1 MSGSEAT
8 PSADGGGSSR
18 LASTLRHGW
27 TIGVTDARRT
37 LRASVESKA
46 QIGAFLLIVVVFG
59 AAAGY
64 GGYLFGREL
73 GLGGDLPFEWSVLR
87 LARGAFA
94 VLWLF
99 LTIIVTV
106 RTVGARGELVN
117 EVGVLSVVPTRE
129 AVAGMLLSESAFAGS
144 YVLPLFVAGT
154 AGYAVATAPTA
165 LLVTAPVAAAV
176 AVVAAVSV
184 GYPVGLAVRHVVTRI
199 PFVARHKGVLIVLAF
214 VAYMALI
221 ISGALGNIV
230 VTVFE
235 PMQRAPVGWFAD
247 LALLGSPEVS
257 VDAGRAVAAVGLTGV
272 LAVVGA
278 TVGARVA
285 DRHWFADP
293 VLGGESEQAGDDG
306 TEVDRLRR
314 VEDAAAGVVG
324 RPAAAVTV
332 LAWKRAIRAPLKLLY
347 VAYPLLFVVGF
358 LTEIVQT
365 GEVPAFAAGFAL
377 VFVAWASAVVFTL
390 NPLGDQGSALP
401 ATVLSRI
408 DGRSF
413 VGAHVLAGA
422 LVTVP
427 LGTAVTT
434 GVALLSPMSSDLV
447 AAVAAGTP
455 LSILVGSAA
464 AVGIGMAFPRYDAVN
479 VTRSTEAVV
488 PSLLAF
494 AAFSLYLLLTV
505 AAGAIVYE
513 PSFEPVVAALLTWL
527 LPIGGTVSA
536 NAVGTGAMAA
546 LVPLGAA
553 PFVSTWYAIRRFD
566 RVTVA

>member
-1 MSGSEAT
+1 MSGPET
-8 PSADGGGSSR
+8 TADGTEPSR

-37 LRASVESKA
+37 LRASIESKA
-46 QIGAFLLIVVVFG
+46 QIGAFLLVVVLFG

-73 GLGGDLPFEWSVLR
+73 GLGADLPFEWSMLQI
-87 LARGAFA
+87 ARGAFA

-106 RTVGARGELVN
+106 RTVGTRGELAN
-117 EVGVLSVVPTRE
+117 PVGVLSVVPTRE
-129 AVAGMLLSESAFAGS
+129 AVAGMLLSESVFAWS
-144 YVLPLFVAGT
+144 YALPMSVAGT
-154 AGYAVATAPTA
+154 VGYAVATAPSA

-199 PFVARHKGVLIVLAF
+199 PFVARHKGALILLAF
-214 VAYMALI
+214 AAYMALI

-247 LALLGSPEVS
+247 IALLGSPEVS
-257 VDAGRAVAAVGLTGV
+257 TDAGRAVAAFAMVIV
-272 LAVVGA
+272 LAVAGGA
-278 TVGARVA
+278 AATRVA

-293 VLGGESEQAGDDG
+293 VLGGESEADADSETG
-306 TEVDRLRR
+306 TDRLRR
-314 VEDAAAGVVG
+314 VEDAIAGVVG
-324 RPAAAVTV
+324 RPAAAVTT
-332 LAWKRAIRAPLKLLY
+332 LAWKRAARAPMKLLY

-358 LTEIVQT
+358 LTDIVQT

-377 VFVAWASAVVFTL
+377 VFVAWAGAVVFTL

-408 DGRSF
+408 DGWSF
-413 VGAHVLAGA
+413 VAAHVLAGA
-422 LVTVP
+422 VVTVP
-427 LGTAVTT
+427 LGTVVTG

-447 AAVAAGTP
+447 AAVVVGTP
-455 LSILVGSAA
+455 LSILVGSGA
-464 AVGIGMAFPRYDAVN
+464 AVGIGMAFPRYDAVT

-494 AAFSLYLLLTV
+494 AVFSGYLMLTV
-505 AAGAIVYE
+505 AVGAIVYE
-513 PSFEPVVAALLTWL
+513 PSLEPVVAVLLTWV
-527 LPIGGTVSA
+527 LPIGGTVSPA
-536 NAVGTGAMAA
+536 AVGTGAMAA
-546 LVPLGAA
+546 LVPLGISPIA
-553 PFVSTWYAIRRFD
+553 STLYAIRRFD
-566 RVTVA
+566 RVTLS

>member
-1 MSGSEAT
+1 MSGAA
-8 PSADGGGSSR
+8 PSADGAESSR
-18 LASTLRHGW
+18 LARTLRHGW

-37 LRASVESKA
+37 LRASIDSKA
-46 QIGAFLLIVVVFG
+46 QIGAFLLVVVLFG

-73 GLGGDLPFEWSVLR
+73 GLGANLPVEWSILR

-99 LTIIVTV
+99 LTIIVAV
-106 RTVGARGELVN
+106 RTVGTRGELVN
-117 EVGVLSVVPTRE
+117 PVGVLSVVPTRE
-129 AVAGMLLSESAFAGS
+129 AVAGMMLSESAFAAS
-144 YVLPLFVAGT
+144 YALPLFVA
-154 AGYAVATAPTA
+154 ASVGYAVATAPSA
-165 LLVTAPVAAAV
+165 LLVTAPVAAVV

-199 PFVARHKGVLIVLAF
+199 PFVARHKGALIVLAF
-214 VAYMALI
+214 AAYMALI
-221 ISGALGNIV
+221 ISGALGNII
-230 VTVFE
+230 VTVFD

-247 LALLGSPEVS
+247 LALLGSPEVAA
-257 VDAGRAVAAVGLTGV
+257 DAGRAVAALALTPALAAVG
-272 LAVVGA
+272 GA
-278 TVGARVA
+278 AATRVA

-293 VLGGESEQAGDDG
+293 VLGGESERDDDG
-306 TEVDRLRR
+306 VESDRLRT
-314 VEDAAAGVVG
+314 VEDAIASAVG

-377 VFVAWASAVVFTL
+377 VFVAWAGAVVFTL
-390 NPLGDQGSALP
+390 NPLGDQGAALP

-408 DGRSF
+408 DGWSF

-422 LVTVP
+422 VVTVP
-427 LGTAVTT
+427 LGTAITG
-434 GVALLSPMSSDLV
+434 GVALLSPLSTDLV
-447 AAVAAGTP
+447 AAVVVGTP
-455 LSILVGSAA
+455 LSILVGSGA

-494 AAFSLYLLLTV
+494 ALFSGYLLLTV
-505 AAGAIVYE
+505 GAGAIVYE
-513 PSFEPVVAALLTWL
+513 PSVEPVVATLLTWI
-527 LPIGGTVSA
+527 LPFGIEVSA
-536 NAVGTGAMAA
+536 NAVGAGATAA
-546 LVPLGAA
+546 LVPLGVVPVA
-553 PFVSTWYAIRRFD
+553 STLYAVRRFA